1 MTVSIVPS
9 TGFVTA
15 RYAAS
20 LAPRKARASV
30 GASSRSAFA
39 DDLGEAAQD
48 LREDDAGVPARA
60 HQRGARQLVRERRE
74 IVRLRGVQL
83 LDRGADG
90 QREVRPGVAVGDRI
104 DVEVVDAPAVALE
117 REQRTARKLARSIDV
132 GHAVN

>member
-15 RYAAS
+15 LYAAS
-20 LAPRKARASV
+20 LAPRNARASV
-30 GASSRSAFA
+30 GASSSLGLR

-48 LREDDAGVPARA
+48 LGEDHARVPARA
-60 HQRGARQLVRERRE
+60 HQRGARQLVRQRRQ

-90 QREVRPGVAVGDRI
+90 QREIRPGVAVGDRI